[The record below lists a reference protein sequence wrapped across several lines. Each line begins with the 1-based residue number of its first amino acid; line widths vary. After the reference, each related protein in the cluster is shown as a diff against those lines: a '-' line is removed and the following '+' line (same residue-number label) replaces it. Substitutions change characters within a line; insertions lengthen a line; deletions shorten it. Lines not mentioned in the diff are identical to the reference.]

1 MFKTLKYL
9 DLKGWI
15 KLNILKLTFNASE
28 AVLCLKTYSSLL
40 CEFYAF
46 LRSCKVSYYQ
56 IHIINC
62 HEYSD
67 NKQCCEL
74 ACV

>member
-1 MFKTLKYL
+1 MFKSLKCP
-9 DLKGWI
+9 DLKCCI
-15 KLNILKLTFNASE
+15 KFNILKLTFNASE
-28 AVLCLKTYSSLL
+28 AVLCLKTYSRLL

-67 NKQCCEL
+67 NKQCCKL
-74 ACV
+74 ACI